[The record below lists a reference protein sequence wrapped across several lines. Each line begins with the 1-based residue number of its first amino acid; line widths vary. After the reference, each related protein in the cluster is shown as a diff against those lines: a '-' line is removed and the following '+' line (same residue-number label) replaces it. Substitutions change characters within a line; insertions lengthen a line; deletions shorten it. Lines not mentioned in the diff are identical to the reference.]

1 MSFSD
6 ENLKRFRDAL
16 SGDMPDT
23 SIWSKADLEVLQA
36 LLSRLDAA
44 ERCAADL
51 ATYHDECISEDEREK
66 VKAWQASKSAG
77 KPQGERTS

>member
-6 ENLKRFRDAL
+6 ADLKRFKDAL

-36 LLSRLDAA
+36 LLARLEA
-44 ERCAADL
+44 
-51 ATYHDECISEDEREK
+51 SEK
-66 VKAWQASKSAG
+66 VCEHIKENGFPKDMRDRAYDYMNAWRKSAG
-77 KPQGERTS
+77 KGGA